1 MDVKLVVDKGRTQT
15 RSVRLHAAETIVGR
29 RRGAN
34 LRIASAEVSRRHCVL
49 HIEEEGY
56 LTVEDLDSANGTFL
70 NGAAITGR
78 EVVRPGDHLK
88 IGPLTFVVE
97 YQLTQAAI
105 DHLRRR
111 RRRAEEEEEVVEVVE
126 DEAEAPLLDALA
138 DDEETATQE
147 TPVADEDWSVPE
159 AEESAEVVE
168 LEEGAWDLPQE
179 GELRDILSKLDEE

>member
-1 MDVKLVVDKGRTQT
+1 MDVKLVVEKGRTQT
-15 RSVRLHAAETIVGR
+15 RFVRLHAVETIVGR

-49 HIEEEGY
+49 RIEEEGY

-78 EVVRPGDHLK
+78 EVVRPGDRLK

-111 RRRAEEEEEVVEVVE
+111 RRAAEEEVVEVVE
-126 DEAEAPLLDALA
+126 DGAEAPLLDALA

-147 TPVADEDWSVPE
+147 TPVEDEDWSVPV
-159 AEESAEVVE
+159 EEEPVEVVE
-168 LEEGAWDLPQE
+168 VEDGAWDLPQE
-179 GELRDILSKLDEE
+179 GELRDILSQLDEE